1 MNSSDEHLRYPVGR
15 FSPKEN
21 YTREELDQFI
31 SQIEKLPAEVEKLV
45 TSFKPGALDI
55 PYRDGGWTARQVLH
69 HLPDS
74 HMNAYI
80 RFKWT
85 LTESTPT
92 IKAYD
97 EKGWAETP
105 DARIDPA
112 ASLSLLKALH
122 VKWITLLRS
131 LDEQQLKREFI
142 HPDTRRHIPLSRMIA
157 TYAWHGE
164 HHLGHLRI
172 VAEKSVK

>member
-1 MNSSDEHLRYPVGR
+1 MNSDDEHLRYPVGR
-15 FSPKEN
+15 FTPKET
-21 YTREELDQFI
+21 YSRDELNQYI
-31 SQIEKLPAEVEKLV
+31 AQIQQLPEAIEQAMNTL
-45 TSFKPGALDI
+45 KPGALDI
-55 PYRDGGWTARQVLH
+55 PYREGGWTARQVLH

-74 HMNAYI
+74 HLNAYI

-105 DARIDPA
+105 DTKGDPTV
-112 ASLSLLKALH
+112 SLHLLRALH
-122 VKWITLLRS
+122 AKWTVLLTS
-131 LDEQQLKREFI
+131 LDDSQLKREFI
-142 HPDTRRHIPLSRMIA
+142 HPDTRRHLSLARMVA
-157 TYAWHGE
+157 TYAWHGQ

-172 VAEKSVK
+172 VSGKSVK

>member
-1 MNSSDEHLRYPVGR
+1 MNSDEHLRYPVGR
-15 FSPKEN
+15 FAPKES
-21 YTREELDQFI
+21 YTREELNEFI
-31 SQIEKLPAEVEKLV
+31 AQIKQLPAEVEKV
-45 TSFKPGALDI
+45 AASFTPGQLDM

-74 HMNAYI
+74 HMNAYV

-85 LTESTPT
+85 LTEPTPT

-105 DARIDPA
+105 DTKADP
-112 ASLSLLKALH
+112 SESIKLLKALH
-122 VKWITLLRS
+122 AKWIVLLQS
-131 LDEQQLKREFI
+131 LDEAQVRRQFI
-142 HPDTRRHIPLSRMIA
+142 HPDTHRHLSLARMMA
-157 TYAWHGE
+157 TYAWHGQ

-172 VAEKSVK
+172 VAEKSAK

>member
-1 MNSSDEHLRYPVGR
+1 MNSDEHLRYPVGR
-15 FSPKEN
+15 FTPKES
-21 YTREELDQFI
+21 YSPQELKEFI
-31 SQIEKLPAEVEKLV
+31 AQIEQFPAQVEKMAA
-45 TSFKPGALDI
+45 SFTATQLDT

-85 LTESTPT
+85 LTESNPV

-105 DARIDPA
+105 DTKAHPA
-112 ASLSLLKALH
+112 ASISLLKALH
-122 VKWITLLRS
+122 AKWVVLLTA
-131 LDEQQLKREFI
+131 LDEAQTKRQFI
-142 HPDTRRHIPLSRMIA
+142 HPDTQRHLSLARMMA
-157 TYAWHGE
+157 TYAWHGL

-172 VAEKSVK
+172 VAEKSAK